1 MEGPLQSFCFL
12 CRSEIQEGHH
22 RRTGMTHAEVQHQVE
37 EGYRMPAPPSC
48 PHTLYLIIKEC
59 WQRQDFERPS
69 FQNLKRQLDVLS
81 TIDWNEYC
89 YFT

>member
-1 MEGPLQSFCFL
+1 
-12 CRSEIQEGHH
+12 
-22 RRTGMTHAEVQHQVE
+22 MTHAEVQHQVE